1 VEDKGEVRWVS
12 LNRPDTHNAFN
23 ELVIGEITD
32 AFRTIQ
38 RDAAQHRVHHIIF
51 SLFLFYPNQFLI
63 IYDPCAAILHS
74 FVRWC

>member
-1 VEDKGEVRWVS
+1 MEDKGEVRWVS

-38 RDAAQHRVHHIIF
+38 RDAAQHKVPHIIYNYF
-51 SLFLFYPNQFLI
+51 LVFFIQINLF
-63 IYDPCAAILHS
+63 
-74 FVRWC
+74 

>member
-38 RDAAQHRVHHIIF
+38 RDAAQHKVHHIIF
-51 SLFLFYPNQFLI
+51 S
-63 IYDPCAAILHS
+63 
-74 FVRWC
+74 

>member
-38 RDAAQHRVHHIIF
+38 RDAAQHKVHHIIYYLLF
-51 SLFLFYPNQFLI
+51 SYFLFKS
-63 IYDPCAAILHS
+63 IYFDYL
-74 FVRWC
+74 